1 MEKFAQEFDPL
12 TGVVTQS
19 GFVEDKLVIRKDANI
34 APLIETATA
43 MRNDDDYS
51 RQGIKRGFFHV
62 ASIDPITHVELMKIG
77 VDLYRDSAKAIVA
90 GLKRLNKDYLI
101 TTRKQV

>member
-1 MEKFAQEFDPL
+1 MEKFSHEFDPL
-12 TGVVTQS
+12 TGVVTEH
-19 GFVEDKLVIRKDANI
+19 GFADDKLVIRKTADLQ
-34 APLIETATA
+34 PLIAQTTA

-62 ASIDPITHVELMKIG
+62 ASIDPITHVDLLKIG
-77 VDLYRDSAKAIVA
+77 IDLYRASPKELLA
-90 GLKRLNKDYLI
+90 GLRKLNKDHLI